1 MASGTVIVTGAS
13 TGIGEATAAH
23 LHSLGFSVLA
33 GVRSAEDAERVAARG
48 LGRMSPLM
56 LDVTGPES
64 IAAAAAQ
71 VEQEL
76 GAVGLAGLV
85 NNAGI
90 AVSAPL
96 EFVPIEDLRLQLE
109 VNVIGQVAVT
119 QAFLPLL
126 RVAQGRIVNMGSIGG
141 RVALPLVGPYAASK
155 FALEAITDTLRREVH
170 GHGVEVVV
178 IEPGGIKTPIW
189 EKGGAVAERI
199 AADAPPAVEP
209 LYGKLIEAVRLATA
223 RIETDTGLPPGA
235 VAEVVGT
242 ALTAPR
248 PRTRYVV
255 GRDARLRAVAAR
267 VLPDRVFDWLVY
279 RALGL

>member
-1 MASGTVIVTGAS
+1 MATGTVIVTGAS
-13 TGIGEATAAH
+13 TGIGEAAATH
-23 LHSLGFSVLA
+23 LHSLGFTVLA
-33 GVRSAEDAERVAARG
+33 GVRTHEDATRVAARG
-48 LGRMSPLM
+48 LERMTPLM
-56 LDVTGPES
+56 LDVTDPAS
-64 IAAAAAQ
+64 IAAAADQ
-71 VEQEL
+71 VEDEL

-96 EFVPIEDLRLQLE
+96 EFVPIDALRAQLE

-155 FALEAITDTLRREVH
+155 FALEAITDTLRRELR
-170 GHGVEVVV
+170 GHGIEVVV

-189 EKGGAVAERI
+189 EKGEATAERI
-199 AADAPPAVEP
+199 AEDSPPAAEA
-209 LYGKLIEAVRLATA
+209 LYGKLIDAVRRATTKIA
-223 RIETDTGLPPGA
+223 TDTGLPPAA
-235 VAEVVGT
+235 VAEVVGR
-242 ALTAPR
+242 ALTTAR

-255 GRDARLRAVAAR
+255 GRDAKLRAVADR
-267 VLPDRVFDWLVY
+267 VLPDRAFDWLVY
-279 RALGL
+279 RALGV

>member
-1 MASGTVIVTGAS
+1 MATGTVIVTGAS

-23 LHSLGFSVLA
+23 LQSLGFSVLA
-33 GVRSAEDAERVAARG
+33 GVRSEADAERVAAHG
-48 LGRMSPLM
+48 LERMSPLM
-56 LDVTGPES
+56 LDVTDAES
-64 IAAAAAQ
+64 IAAAAQ
-71 VEQEL
+71 TVGQDL
-76 GAVGLAGLV
+76 GAIGLAGLV

-96 EFVPIEDLRLQLE
+96 EFVPIEDLRMQLE

-141 RVALPLVGPYAASK
+141 RVALPLVGAYAASK
-155 FALEAITDTLRREVH
+155 FALEAITDTLRRELH
-170 GHGVEVVV
+170 HQGVEVVV

-189 EKGGAVAERI
+189 EKGNAVADRI
-199 AADAPPAVEP
+199 ASNAPPAVEP
-209 LYGKLIEAVRLATA
+209 LYGKLIDAMRLATA
-223 RIETDTGLPPGA
+223 RIETDTGLPPVA

-242 ALTAPR
+242 ALTVPR

>member
-1 MASGTVIVTGAS
+1 MATGTVIVTGAS
-13 TGIGEATAAH
+13 TGIGQATVAH

-33 GVRSAEDAERVAARG
+33 GVRSAEDAERVAAGG
-48 LGRMSPLM
+48 LERLSPLM
-56 LDVTGPES
+56 LDVTDPAS

-71 VEQEL
+71 VDNEL
-76 GAVGLAGLV
+76 AAVGLAGLV

-96 EFVPIEDLRLQLE
+96 EFVPIEDLRMQLE
-109 VNVIGQVAVT
+109 VNLIGQVAVT
-119 QAFLPLL
+119 QAFLGLL
-126 RVAQGRIVNMGSIGG
+126 RMAQGRVVNMGSIGG

-155 FALEAITDTLRREVH
+155 FALEAITDTLRRELR
-170 GHGVEVVV
+170 GHGIEVVV

-189 EKGGAVAERI
+189 EKGSTIAGHI
-199 AADAPPAVEP
+199 AASAPPAVEP
-209 LYGKLIEAVRLATA
+209 LYGRLIEAMRRESSKIA
-223 RIETDTGLPPGA
+223 TDTGLPPSA

-242 ALTAPR
+242 ALTAAR

-267 VLPDRVFDWLVY
+267 VLPDRTLDWLVH
-279 RALGL
+279 RALRP